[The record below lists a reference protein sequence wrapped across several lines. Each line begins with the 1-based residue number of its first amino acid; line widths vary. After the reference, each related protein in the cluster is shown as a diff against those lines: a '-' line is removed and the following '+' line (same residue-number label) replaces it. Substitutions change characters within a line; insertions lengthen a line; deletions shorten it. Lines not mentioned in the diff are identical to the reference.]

1 MPMTLGRLK
10 PRGTRENY

>member
-1 MPMTLGRLK
+1 MTLGRLK